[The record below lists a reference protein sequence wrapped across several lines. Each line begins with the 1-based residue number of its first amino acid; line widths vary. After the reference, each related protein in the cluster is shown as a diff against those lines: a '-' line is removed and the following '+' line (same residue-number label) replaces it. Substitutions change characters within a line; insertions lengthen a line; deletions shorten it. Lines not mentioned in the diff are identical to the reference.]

1 MNLKN
6 PFRHHKKNAICPDA
20 PFPSIEA
27 KRPLEL
33 LARCPDYKE
42 TPLHCRQIEPIKG
55 HIFIKDERNRMGL
68 GSFKAL
74 GAAYVIAH
82 LAQKQS
88 VADTTFVTAS
98 AGNHG
103 LSVAAGAK
111 IFGARSVVF
120 LSHTVPETFSEKLQL
135 QGATV
140 CREGNDYE
148 ASMAAAAK
156 AATDNGWILLS
167 DSSWSGYTELPH
179 RLMEGY
185 LVMAA
190 EAVGQMKS
198 TPTHIFLQAGVG
210 GLAAACAAYFRSAW
224 SDEPEIVIVE
234 PDAAAALH
242 DAIKAGT
249 VVSAKG
255 PVSSMGR
262 LDCKEASMIA
272 LNGLA
277 RDADSFVL
285 IHDNEVEKMMP
296 VLTSLGLATTPSGGA
311 GLVAALLGKVDL
323 PTGARI
329 LVILSEEA

>member
-120 LSHTVPETFSEKLQL
+120 LSHTVPETFSEKLQF
-135 QGATV
+135 
-140 CREGNDYE
+140 RE
-148 ASMAAAAK
+148 
-156 AATDNGWILLS
+156 
-167 DSSWSGYTELPH
+167 
-179 RLMEGY
+179 
-185 LVMAA
+185 
-190 EAVGQMKS
+190 Q
-198 TPTHIFLQAGVG
+198 
-210 GLAAACAAYFRSAW
+210 RSA
-224 SDEPEIVIVE
+224 
-234 PDAAAALH
+234 
-242 DAIKAGT
+242 
-249 VVSAKG
+249 
-255 PVSSMGR
+255 
-262 LDCKEASMIA
+262 
-272 LNGLA
+272 
-277 RDADSFVL
+277 
-285 IHDNEVEKMMP
+285 
-296 VLTSLGLATTPSGGA
+296 
-311 GLVAALLGKVDL
+311 GKVTITKPQWQRPQKQQ
-323 PTGARI
+323 PTMVGFFFQIVLGQATQNYRI
-329 LVILSEEA
+329 G